1 MAIREPSFTLG
12 IEEEYLLV
20 DKDSRD
26 LASEPSPALLAK
38 CQEALLDYGSQV
50 SPEFLRSQIEVGT
63 SVCHTIK
70 EARDELVRLRSTVGA
85 IADEFGLA
93 PIASSTHLSP
103 IGGASSTPTKS
114 ATTCW
119 REICSRSRAGW

>member
-26 LASEPSPALLAK
+26 LAQEPPPALLAK

-50 SPEFLRSQIEVGT
+50 RPEFLRSQIEVGT
-63 SVCHTIK
+63 SVCHTIA
-70 EARDELVRLRSTVGA
+70 EAHEELIRLRTTVGT

-93 PIASSTHLSP
+93 PIASSTHP
-103 IGGASSTPTKS
+103 FANWRASSTPTRS
-114 ATTCW
+114 ATMCS
-119 REICSRSRAGW
+119 RKICSRLRAGW

>member
-26 LASEPSPALLAK
+26 LAQEPPPALLAK

-50 SPEFLRSQIEVGT
+50 SHEFLRSQIEVGP
-63 SVCHTIK
+63 SVSHNV
-70 EARDELVRLRSTVGA
+70 EADSEELISFLTTV
-85 IADEFGLA
+85 
-93 PIASSTHLSP
+93 
-103 IGGASSTPTKS
+103 
-114 ATTCW
+114 
-119 REICSRSRAGW
+119 

>member
-26 LASEPSPALLAK
+26 LAQEPPPALLAK

-63 SVCHTIK
+63 SVCHTIE
-70 EARDELVRLRSTVGA
+70 EAREELIRLRTTVGT

-93 PIASSTHLSP
+93 PIASSTHP
-103 IGGASSTPTKS
+103 FATGGVSSTPTRS
-114 ATTCW
+114 ATMCW
-119 REICSRSRAGW
+119 RETCSRLRAGS